1 MVTLR
6 NVPRQASEVLTVCAL
21 RDIQARRGCVVTVG
35 DRLSL
40 SLGNDYF
47 YTKGHNRLLGRQG
60 LSVVLLSCNVRPLAS
75 EINAEKGQKKN
86 TDGEALSETY
96 MHTFSMS

>member
-1 MVTLR
+1 M
-6 NVPRQASEVLTVCAL
+6 
-21 RDIQARRGCVVTVG
+21 TVG